1 MDLGKY
7 ASGKLT
13 IEAILDKFFMDGFL
27 DTNEIQKIGDMLKA
41 LSNHSS
47 DVILKKSA
55 KKPKA
60 NNDLPDEFSFAKL
73 CVPNSLSL

>member
-1 MDLGKY
+1 MILFHMDLGKY

-41 LSNHSS
+41 FQIIAL
-47 DVILKKSA
+47 I
-55 KKPKA
+55 
-60 NNDLPDEFSFAKL
+60 F
-73 CVPNSLSL
+73 